1 MAGKV
6 DLSALN
12 SLTYGLYIVT
22 SRAGERINGLTV
34 NTVVQVALEPCLVT
48 VAINKA
54 SFTNELIQRSG
65 LFAVTVLEK
74 ETPLEFIG
82 RFGFRSGREVNKF
95 DGLNY
100 EVGETGVPLV
110 TKHAIVVMEAK
121 VREKMDCATH
131 TLFVGEV
138 VMAKWVK
145 QGEPLTYAY
154 YHEVKK
160 GKTGK
165 GAPTYQAEKEK
176 EKLVDSR
183 SVRKTKEPKMQ
194 RYVCTVCG
202 YVYDPAEGDPDNG
215 IPAGTPFENLPPEWV
230 CPVCGA
236 GKDQFEPE
244 E

>member
-1 MAGKV
+1 MMSKV

-22 SRAGERINGLTV
+22 SRAGEQMNGLTV

-48 VAINKA
+48 VAINKS
-54 SFTNELIQRSG
+54 SFTHELIEKSG
-65 LFAVTVLEK
+65 VFAVTVLEK

-82 RFGFRSGREVNKF
+82 RFGFRTGREFNKF
-95 DGLNY
+95 DGL
-100 EVGETGVPLV
+100 EFETGETGAPLV
-110 TKHAIVVMEAK
+110 TRHAVVVMEAK
-121 VREKMDCATH
+121 VRERLDCVTH
-131 TLFVGEV
+131 TLFLGEV
-138 VMAKWVK
+138 QMAKWVK
-145 QGEPLTYAY
+145 QGAPLTYAY

-165 GAPTYQAEKEK
+165 GAPTYQNPQEQNK
-176 EKLVDSR
+176 KLNSQEI
-183 SVRKTKEPKMQ
+183 KPTKERNMQ

-215 IPAGTPFENLPPEWV
+215 VSAGTPFESLPPDWV

-236 GKDQFEPE
+236 SKDQFELE
-244 E
+244 G

>member
-22 SRAGERINGLTV
+22 SRAGEHINGLTV

-54 SFTNELIQRSG
+54 SFTNELIQQSG

-110 TKHAIVVMEAK
+110 TKHAIMVMEAK
-121 VREKMDCATH
+121 VREKVDCATH

-154 YHEVKK
+154 YHAVKK

-176 EKLVDSR
+176 ERLVDSR
-183 SVRKTKEPKMQ
+183 SVGKTKEQKMQ

>member
-1 MAGKV
+1 M

-48 VAINKA
+48 VAVNKA
-54 SFTNELIQRSG
+54 SFTNELIQQSG

-110 TKHAIVVMEAK
+110 TEHAIVVMEAK
-121 VREKMDCATH
+121 VREKVDCATH

-183 SVRKTKEPKMQ
+183 SAGKTKEQKMQ

-215 IPAGTPFENLPPEWV
+215 IPAGTPFESLPPDWV

-236 GKDQFEPE
+236 SKDQFEPE